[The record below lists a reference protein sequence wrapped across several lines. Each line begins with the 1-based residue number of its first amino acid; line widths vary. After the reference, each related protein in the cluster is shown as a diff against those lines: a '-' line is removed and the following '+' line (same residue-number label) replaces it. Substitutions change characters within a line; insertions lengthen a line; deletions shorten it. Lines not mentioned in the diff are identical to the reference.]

1 VLTAQDDSHA
11 SVHTGRAA
19 PADGGRDLRGRVY
32 FQCAKALMRSRLWAA
47 GPKPDVPT
55 AGEFIKEMDAGFDAE
70 TYDIGYEDYAKP
82 RMW

>member
-1 VLTAQDDSHA
+1 VRQGADA
-11 SVHTGRAA
+11 V
-19 PADGGRDLRGRVY
+19 PALG
-32 FQCAKALMRSRLWAA
+32 A

>member
-1 VLTAQDDSHA
+1 
-11 SVHTGRAA
+11 
-19 PADGGRDLRGRVY
+19 
-32 FQCAKALMRSRLWAA
+32 
-47 GPKPDVPT
+47 VPT